1 MATSFAFL
9 DKPAKGLTTA
19 AQGPQPK
26 PQTSARG
33 FLDLS
38 NPWAVP
44 GVTAGAPARPSASSG
59 TTAKTPAKTTTKPK
73 ADIPTRGYNY
83 TESSTASGQPAAVRQ
98 REVDQATM
106 SGQAAG
112 QRRAAAKAQPEPEPV
127 RPVASAAPT
136 ANGLP
141 LGLIV
146 PPTSYMIPAVTSMAQ
161 RALNRWVSAM
171 GGQPVFDEPTSAPTP
186 ATKTAPTATAGRP
199 EARALQLASN
209 WWQDATTVQPQAQT
223 SPLATPA
230 APGTAPTAT
239 TTATAPATSDTT
251 PAPAAPPAAPP
262 TVDRRAAVQGN
273 LQPGQ
278 VEPWVNSRPV
288 YTATGMRALLPE
300 NVLAAED
307 ARRQRE
313 AAGGWNALMASGQ
326 YRPWTTLSTAE
337 KQQRRF
343 APEQVTA
350 AEMTRLAPVRRQAV
364 TAGMAQRYDQIGW
377 QPSTPAATTASA
389 ASTAPAATA
398 AQPLV
403 VTAREIAQRYLTGL
417 DVSEMELQDIVYL
430 LSKTNPPAHMKAFY
444 ERDMRWLIEQLPKE

>member
-9 DKPAKGLTTA
+9 DKPAKGLTTV
-19 AQGPQPK
+19 AQGPKPK
-26 PQTSARG
+26 PTTSARG

-44 GVTAGAPARPSASSG
+44 GVTA
-59 TTAKTPAKTTTKPK
+59 PAKSTAKPK

-83 TESSTASGQPAAVRQ
+83 TESSTASGQPAVVRQ

-127 RPVASAAPT
+127 RPVVPAAPT
-136 ANGLP
+136 ASGLP

-223 SPLATPA
+223 GPLATPA
-230 APGTAPTAT
+230 APGTAPT
-239 TTATAPATSDTT
+239 TATGTTPAAAPATSDTT
-251 PAPAAPPAAPP
+251 PAPAAPTPGPP
-262 TVDRRAAVQGN
+262 TVDRRTAVQGN

-313 AAGGWNALMASGQ
+313 AAGGWNSLMASGQ
-326 YRPWTTLSTAE
+326 YRPWSTLSPAE